1 MVIVDDGNTQTT
13 HLPPIAQWVASE
25 RSDHKRM
32 LPIGEMIEDA
42 DPQTVSLQQNGQPLY
57 VRRDTSARRSDR
69 ANDYNIKAGKHLLAC
84 SSQTSGGRTA
94 EPIAE

>member
-1 MVIVDDGNTQTT
+1 MVIVDDGNTQTA

-42 DPQTVSLQQNGQPLY
+42 DLQTISLQQNG
-57 VRRDTSARRSDR
+57 
-69 ANDYNIKAGKHLLAC
+69 
-84 SSQTSGGRTA
+84 
-94 EPIAE
+94 